1 MTALD
6 LIQGWRNEVLHLQ
19 SARYLKHYIMHVQR
33 WITKQTRLYHR
44 IAGYVEIIHLESAE
58 RLQLLQSED
67 IKSEEFL
74 ADSIIFSEVKVH
86 LQA

>member
-1 MTALD
+1 MRYYIYSLPGT
-6 LIQGWRNEVLHLQ
+6 QTLHY
-19 SARYLKHYIMHVQR
+19 ACTTMDN
-33 WITKQTRLYHR
+33 QTHLYHR